1 MIVAES
7 FVDIATDPAHIIAEL
22 IFTFTIDFLI
32 IALLWGVVFKKLL
45 LPALTKKVHE
55 EIDIEHGY
63 SHDSEG
69 ENSEPKI
76 GNPVDSAFSNFVS
89 NRNEE
94 LLRKSGPFGGD
105 FS

>member
-76 GNPVDSAFSNFVS
+76 GNSVDSAFSNFVY

>member
-76 GNPVDSAFSNFVS
+76 GNTVDSAFSNFVY
-89 NRNEE
+89 NRNEH
-94 LLRKSGPFGGD
+94 LLRKSGPFGKD